1 MVQDC
6 TLRSVPELFPRV
18 TQWLAPAECLLC
30 RETHNHRG
38 FLCADCLRKL
48 PRDENACQRCAT
60 PMSHSK
66 LQIPGAPRRLAAP
79 PAISAQRPAS
89 EYWRPFSCKERFGSS
104 FIYDSFRVTPSLPS
118 DGPPLRDHRS
128 QCTATIYS
136 AEPESTPN
144 SGAHSHSVASTAT
157 AGF

>member
-66 LQIPGAPRRLAAP
+66 LQIPGAPRR
-79 PAISAQRPAS
+79 SRCPAS
-89 EYWRPFSCKERFGSS
+89 DIRPTTRERILAPLLMQGT
-104 FIYDSFRVTPSLPS
+104 FREL
-118 DGPPLRDHRS
+118 LHL
-128 QCTATIYS
+128 
-136 AEPESTPN
+136 
-144 SGAHSHSVASTAT
+144 
-157 AGF
+157 